1 MTSGDVFIWVSLD
14 SKRMRL
20 WLETSH
26 WRGSAPSQSQFH
38 LMSVTVGVKHSSN
51 GCVKNGATTCWWNW
65 NRRKRSKSD
74 TVWSFTWNI
83 FLYKYSCTH
92 FFCCCCCC
100 CCCWWCCSL
109 LPLDLMYIF
118 FPPWRCSLVIPIRM
132 NSIQIK
138 FEVLDRVS
146 LSLST
151 VQVQTVLDSIIHPPQ
166 FQLKRFNR
174 IIPRSGFC
182 FHSHWFHPPN
192 GWLLIQLIRII
203 HPKIIWCGHT
213 EGLERKRRRKKR
225 RKREKR
231 RVKEGGRWRV
241 CVCVCV
247 CIDRNRI
254 LSSCFAELDW

>member
-118 FPPWRCSLVIPIRM
+118 FPPMTMFIS
-132 NSIQIK
+132 NSNQ
-138 FEVLDRVS
+138 
-146 LSLST
+146 
-151 VQVQTVLDSIIHPPQ
+151 
-166 FQLKRFNR
+166 N
-174 IIPRSGFC
+174 
-182 FHSHWFHPPN
+182 
-192 GWLLIQLIRII
+192 
-203 HPKIIWCGHT
+203 
-213 EGLERKRRRKKR
+213 
-225 RKREKR
+225 
-231 RVKEGGRWRV
+231 
-241 CVCVCV
+241 
-247 CIDRNRI
+247 
-254 LSSCFAELDW
+254 ELDPDQIWSVGSRVALVEYGSSSNSFGFHHSSTSVPVETIQSNYSAIRFLLSQSLISSAEWMAVNTAD

>member
-1 MTSGDVFIWVSLD
+1 MGPRPVDETGIGGRGRNRILFG
-14 SKRMRL
+14 RL
-20 WLETSH
+20 LET
-26 WRGSAPSQSQFH
+26 
-38 LMSVTVGVKHSSN
+38 
-51 GCVKNGATTCWWNW
+51 
-65 NRRKRSKSD
+65 
-74 TVWSFTWNI
+74 
-83 FLYKYSCTH
+83 
-92 FFCCCCCC
+92 FFCTNIRVPIFFVAVAVAVVVDGVVPSSLSI
-100 CCCWWCCSL
+100 WCI
-109 LPLDLMYIF
+109 YF

-241 CVCVCV
+241 CVCVRVYRPKSDTIKLFCWIGLV
-247 CIDRNRI
+247 MGGRC
-254 LSSCFAELDW
+254 LSGPTGN